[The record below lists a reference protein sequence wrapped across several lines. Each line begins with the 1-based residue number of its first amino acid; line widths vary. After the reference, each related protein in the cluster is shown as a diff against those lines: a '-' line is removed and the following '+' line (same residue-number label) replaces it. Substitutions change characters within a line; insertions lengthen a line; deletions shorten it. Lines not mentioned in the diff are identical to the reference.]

1 MANVV
6 MLINDHVCKGY
17 KEIILVKKNAFRIL
31 AVVFG
36 VVAIIGNSIDNR
48 LMYNITIIGMIISLI
63 IYTLLDRK

>member
-6 MLINDHVCKGY
+6 MLIYDHVCKGY
-17 KEIILVKKNAFRIL
+17 KEVILVKKNVFRIL
-31 AVVFG
+31 GVVFG

-48 LMYNITIIGMIISLI
+48 MMYNITIIGMIISFI